1 MEMLLFLDNATSHL
15 KSIEKSL
22 SNIKLVFLPKNITSK
37 LQLLAAGIIRT
48 FKWKY
53 RKLLIR
59 YIISRVNDNQ
69 RASDIINEIDI
80 LRICLN

>member
-22 SNIKLVFLPKNITSK
+22 SNIKLVLLPKNVTSK

-48 FKWKY
+48 FK
-53 RKLLIR
+53 
-59 YIISRVNDNQ
+59 
-69 RASDIINEIDI
+69 
-80 LRICLN
+80 